1 MSETSDVVRLLTE
14 IRDQQKQ
21 LIESQRVD
29 SEHFREVQRRSL
41 ELQEQA
47 TERQVV
53 NTQLY
58 RRQILLGKIVLL
70 MAAGFILWVAFGR

>member
-1 MSETSDVVRLLTE
+1 MSETSEVVRLLTE

-21 LIESQRVD
+21 LIENQRAD
-29 SEHFREVQRRSL
+29 SEHFREGQRRSL

-47 TERQVV
+47 TERQVI

-58 RRQILLGKIVLL
+58 RRQILLAKIVLL
-70 MAAGFILWVAFGR
+70 VVGGLMVWVALAR

>member
-70 MAAGFILWVAFGR
+70 LAAGFILWAAFGR

>member
-53 NTQLY
+53 NTSLY